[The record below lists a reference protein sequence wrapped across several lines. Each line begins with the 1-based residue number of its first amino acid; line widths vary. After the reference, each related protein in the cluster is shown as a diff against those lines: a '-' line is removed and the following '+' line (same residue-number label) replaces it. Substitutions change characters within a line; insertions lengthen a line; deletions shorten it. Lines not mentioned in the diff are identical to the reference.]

1 MVVFKSNG
9 MVQLVTTTTR
19 VSKAIQAKF
28 FVLAEDL
35 FHSAFM
41 RPITWRWSSMVGMSL
56 GGIAIGINHYGYAT
70 VVHHPF
76 VNQVFFV
83 HFHPPV
89 SRVGNGVHVA
99 VFALAHVFEH
109 HKVAFLKIENG
120 RQRHAVGFVNVHLH
134 RFCIKP
140 QFLATMYNIAE
151 RNAQADHVA
160 KLLNG
165 FQRIASAVVCR
176 HYLQAGQT
184 AVVGF
189 ELPV

>member
-9 MVQLVTTTTR
+9 MAQLVTTTTR
-19 VSKAIQAKF
+19 VSKAIQATF

-35 FHSAFM
+35 FHSGLHA
-41 RPITWRWSSMVGMSL
+41 PHHLALVVY
-56 GGIAIGINHYGYAT
+56 GGYVFGVIAIGINHYGYAT

-89 SRVGNGVHVA
+89 SRIGNGVHVA
-99 VFALAHVFEH
+99 VFALAHVSEH

-140 QFLATMYNIAE
+140 QFLATMYN
-151 RNAQADHVA
+151 RA
-160 KLLNG
+160 KCPG
-165 FQRIASAVVCR
+165 GSCR
-176 HYLQAGQT
+176 KT
-184 AVVGF
+184 A
-189 ELPV
+189 